1 MHPTVKA
8 ARIAGAIYLSMVI
21 TGPFSLIYVPSKL
34 IVRGNAAAT
43 ADNILAHETMFRLSI
58 LADLVGQVIFICLAI
73 ALYRLL
79 SGVNKIWA
87 ALMVAFVLVSAAVGF
102 VNTLN
107 DIAALILFRGADFL
121 AVFDKP
127 QRDALGML
135 FIRLHSQGILIDEM
149 FWGLWLF
156 PFGLLVYRSGFLPR
170 FIGVWLMINCFGY
183 VVLSV
188 TALILSIFAGFIAY
202 WRSTSECDRKTVPS
216 NPMKAIVQCEYGS
229 PDLLKFEDVEKP
241 VPNDNQVCIKVRA
254 ASLNFID
261 AGLMRSPFLL
271 RLMTGGLRKP
281 KKTELG
287 SDVAGQVEAIGK
299 NVTQFKPGDEVFGL
313 ARPSL
318 AEYVC
323 ARERALVIK
332 PANVTFE
339 QAGSVAWAGFTA
351 LQGLRQG
358 NIQPGQKV
366 LINGAT
372 GGVGTFAVQIA
383 KSLGAEVTGVCSTG
397 KLDLVRS
404 IGADHVID
412 YTKEDFTKGDQ
423 RYDVIF
429 DNVCNHSFADRRRVL
444 TPNGV
449 CVLAGIGGAGLHP
462 ETWGRIVGNFKA
474 DLLSRFVRQKFVT
487 YVTKLDKEDLKLLS
501 DLIQTGKVTPVI
513 DRTYKLSETAE
524 AMKYFETGRARGKI
538 VITMN

>member
-87 ALMVAFVLVSAAVGF
+87 ALMVALVLVSAAVGF

-188 TALILSIFAGFIAY
+188 TALFFPDYYETAFKMAQPVLFGELAIMLWLLIKGA
-202 WRSTSECDRKTVPS
+202 KVPT
-216 NPMKAIVQCEYGS
+216 
-229 PDLLKFEDVEKP
+229 
-241 VPNDNQVCIKVRA
+241 A
-254 ASLNFID
+254 ASTLQP
-261 AGLMRSPFLL
+261 A
-271 RLMTGGLRKP
+271 TGGLAFR
-281 KKTELG
+281 
-287 SDVAGQVEAIGK
+287 
-299 NVTQFKPGDEVFGL
+299 
-313 ARPSL
+313 
-318 AEYVC
+318 
-323 ARERALVIK
+323 
-332 PANVTFE
+332 
-339 QAGSVAWAGFTA
+339 
-351 LQGLRQG
+351 
-358 NIQPGQKV
+358 
-366 LINGAT
+366 
-372 GGVGTFAVQIA
+372 
-383 KSLGAEVTGVCSTG
+383 
-397 KLDLVRS
+397 
-404 IGADHVID
+404 
-412 YTKEDFTKGDQ
+412 
-423 RYDVIF
+423 
-429 DNVCNHSFADRRRVL
+429 
-444 TPNGV
+444 
-449 CVLAGIGGAGLHP
+449 
-462 ETWGRIVGNFKA
+462 
-474 DLLSRFVRQKFVT
+474 
-487 YVTKLDKEDLKLLS
+487 
-501 DLIQTGKVTPVI
+501 
-513 DRTYKLSETAE
+513 
-524 AMKYFETGRARGKI
+524 
-538 VITMN
+538 